1 MPALST
7 PYAPRYMAPPTTEEN
22 LDYADL
28 AVIDISKAQDA
39 QGRAE
44 LTRQVSKAMETHSF
58 SYVVNHGYTTTQVLR
73 SNLPQFCLVTL
84 NFGISTERMFDIADV
99 AFSGVDVDEKRV
111 YTAKMKE
118 EGTYQGYKPTKYW
131 HIDNG
136 VRDQV
141 EQYNINRD
149 VTKRPHPEAL
159 RPFLGEIEAV
169 ARHTH
174 FNILHPVLRLLAL
187 GLELPEDALVNLHG
201 FSSVGETHDIGTIT
215 VLYSQPVSALQILRR
230 DGKWKWI
237 KHIENAA
244 VVNVGDALEFIS
256 GGYYRGTIHRVV
268 QPPAGQQNYP
278 RLGLFYFTMTDDNVK
293 LVPLTESPVLQ
304 RVGIVRR
311 YDDADAPTMEAW
323 RRSRTSAYGQS
334 ELKAA
339 SGSEGKV
346 EEEVVGGVL
355 VKHYN

>member
-7 PYAPRYMAPPTTEEN
+7 PYAPRYMAPPTTGEN

-39 QGRAE
+39 QERAE
-44 LTRQVSKAMETHSF
+44 LTRQVSEAMETHAF
-58 SYVVNHGYTTTQVLR
+58 FYVFY
-73 SNLPQFCLVTL
+73 PVTL

-99 AFSGVDVDEKRV
+99 AFSGVDVDEKRA

-159 RPFLGEIEAV
+159 QPFLGEIEAF

-187 GLELPEDALVNLHG
+187 GLEPPEDALVDRHG
-201 FSSVGETHDIGTIT
+201 FSSVGETYDIGTIT
-215 VLYSQPVSALQILRR
+215 VLYSQPVSALHILGR
-230 DGKWKWI
+230 DAKWKWI

-244 VVNVGDALEFIS
+244 VVNVGALEFIS
-256 GGYYRGTIHRVV
+256 GGYYRGTIHSR
-268 QPPAGQQNYP
+268 PAPADQQTYP
-278 RLGLFYFTMTDDNVK
+278 RLGLFYFSMTDDNVK
-293 LVPLTESPVLQ
+293 LVPLTQSPVLQ

-311 YDDADAPTMEAW
+311 YDDADAPTMKAW

-346 EEEVVGGVL
+346 EEVVVSGVL